1 MYSNLKDI
9 GSHAAVDLSVI
20 INPSLWDDIPQTDG
34 NVLNKKKRL
43 RIPDI

>member
-9 GSHAAVDLSVI
+9 GSHAAVDLSVTI

-34 NVLNKKKRL
+34 NVLNKKKK
-43 RIPDI
+43 IAYT